1 MEEKNAKIYLITVI
15 ILAIAILSAVWFGT
29 PEEPDTLNVTLSPG
43 ETPGIVQLN
52 NVQDSYQYSLDNG
65 LTWVNIT
72 QDGSIE
78 IPAEAGDTLLIR
90 DIDPAQ
96 DRAQRP
102 PNNAESDLNRPGK
115 SSGGGYT
122 DHR

>member
-29 PEEPDTLNVTLSPG
+29 PEETDTLNVTLSPG
-43 ETPGIVQLN
+43 ETQGIVQLN

-90 DIDPAQ
+90 DIDIIGI
-96 DRAQRP
+96 
-102 PNNAESDLNRPGK
+102 AETYAISEDLL
-115 SSGGGYT
+115 SGE
-122 DHR
+122 